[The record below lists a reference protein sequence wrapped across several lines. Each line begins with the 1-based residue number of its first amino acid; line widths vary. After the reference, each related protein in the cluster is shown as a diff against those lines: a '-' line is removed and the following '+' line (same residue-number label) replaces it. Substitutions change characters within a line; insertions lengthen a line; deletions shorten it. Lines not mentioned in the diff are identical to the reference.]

1 MKKIAI
7 FGAGGFGKELACIWF
22 DMLKSQNQVFEFIGF
37 FDDNKVGL
45 KMDYGNVVG
54 NYNDLSCLSEK
65 VEVCFALG
73 NPQTLNNLITPLNNP
88 NLIFPNIIHPT
99 VRFLDSTSIL
109 IGKGN
114 VFSMDV
120 MISNNVVINDF
131 NILNTRVTLGH
142 DVKINCF
149 NVLNPNV
156 QISGEVS
163 IGNKNLF
170 GFNSGISQT
179 RKIGD
184 GNVLGAGSILIRN
197 INDNSTYI
205 GVPAKKF
212 SI

>member
-1 MKKIAI
+1 
-7 FGAGGFGKELACIWF
+7 
-22 DMLKSQNQVFEFIGF
+22 
-37 FDDNKVGL
+37 
-45 KMDYGNVVG
+45 
-54 NYNDLSCLSEK
+54 
-65 VEVCFALG
+65 
-73 NPQTLNNLITPLNNP
+73 
-88 NLIFPNIIHPT
+88 
-99 VRFLDSTSIL
+99 
-109 IGKGN
+109 
-114 VFSMDV
+114 
-120 MISNNVVINDF
+120 
-131 NILNTRVTLGH
+131 LGH